1 MPRSRSSRGRVH
13 IVLIPGFAG
22 FDALGQLEY
31 YAGVTPQFQQW
42 KDSREGRRDDV
53 ALHYFD
59 NFPTAAVR
67 TRAARLRRYL
77 TTRIARGEFAK
88 NDPVALVGHS
98 TGGLD
103 IRWLLWKLNEDK
115 KRPFPVD
122 GATMSGQVLTAT
134 DILHRIK
141 RVVFLSVPQWG
152 TNIADWVRSYRLGR
166 ELIVAE
172 LRTSV
177 GASQVPLLD
186 RLQQWISN
194 SAADATKL
202 GLVLA
207 LRDAL
212 SEAEAGTSRDPMCV
226 ALSQEAA
233 SELQLWL
240 RHIATDFRAIDDLAA
255 GEASDDPQSPAHFN
269 RHTRDEEIA
278 SWQADDIKARSYATV
293 GARPF
298 DFAADQPVAPWELL
312 KPLTYPDLT
321 PRAKPAPETDIA
333 YRTFYRA
340 CAGGPFASV
349 APKNPPTPKPFLVP
363 ANFKVALQPWDNDGI
378 VNTQS
383 MLWPNGK
390 ETLLVRADHMD
401 IVGHFRPVDSV
412 SECGLRT
419 LQAYDLLKSDSGFH
433 RAAFARVWND
443 VFEFCVS

>member
-1 MPRSRSSRGRVH
+1 MPRSRTSRGRVH

-42 KDSREGRRDDV
+42 KDSKRGSNV

-67 TRAARLRRYL
+67 TRAACLRRYL
-77 TTRIARGEFAK
+77 TTRLARGEFAQ
-88 NDPVALVGHS
+88 NDSIALVGHS

-103 IRWLLWKLNEDK
+103 IRWLLRELNTSRDE
-115 KRPFPVD
+115 RFPVD
-122 GATMSGQVLTAT
+122 GATMSDQVLTAA

-172 LRTSV
+172 LRASV

-194 SAADATKL
+194 SAADATKM

-212 SEAEAGTSRDPMCV
+212 SEAEAGTRRNPMCV

-255 GEASDDPQSPAHFN
+255 GDVSDDPQSPAHFN
-269 RHTRDEEIA
+269 QKTRDEEIA
-278 SWQADDIKARSYATV
+278 SWQADDIKSRSYATI

-298 DFAADQPVAPWELL
+298 YFAPDKPAPRWDMIN
-312 KPLTYPDLT
+312 PLTYPDLT
-321 PRAKPAPETDIA
+321 PRAKPAPDTDIA
-333 YRTFYRA
+333 YRICYRA
-340 CAGGPFASV
+340 CAGGPFAYPDDV
-349 APKNPPTPKPFLVP
+349 PVPKPFVVP

-383 MLWPNGK
+383 MLWPNGNQ
-390 ETLLVRADHMD
+390 TLLVRADHMD
-401 IVGHFRPVDSV
+401 IVGHFRDVESV
-412 SECGLRT
+412 SECGLRKF
-419 LQAYDLLKSDSGFH
+419 QAYDLLKSDSGFKP
-433 RAAFARVWND
+433 AAFARVWND
-443 VFEFCVS
+443 VFEFCAS